1 MDRLCNHSQEDAGK
15 KVRYVVVSVV
25 VALVDLALVVVVV
38 VVVYGKAALV
48 VVIVST
54 LRALGCEYLEVIW
67 VKFWSISWLRHGPKS
82 SCKIVEIYC
91 KK

>member
-38 VVVYGKAALV
+38 VVVVVVYGIAALV

-67 VKFWSISWLRHGPKS
+67 VRF
-82 SCKIVEIYC
+82 
-91 KK
+91 

>member
-38 VVVYGKAALV
+38 YGIAALV

-67 VKFWSISWLRHGPKS
+67 VKF
-82 SCKIVEIYC
+82 
-91 KK
+91 

>member
-38 VVVYGKAALV
+38 YGIAALV

-67 VKFWSISWLRHGPKS
+67 VRF
-82 SCKIVEIYC
+82 
-91 KK
+91 

>member
-38 VVVYGKAALV
+38 VYGIAALV

-67 VKFWSISWLRHGPKS
+67 VRFCSINWP
-82 SCKIVEIYC
+82 
-91 KK
+91 

>member
-1 MDRLCNHSQEDAGK
+1 M
-15 KVRYVVVSVV
+15 RYVVVSVV

-38 VVVYGKAALV
+38 VYGIAALV

-67 VKFWSISWLRHGPKS
+67 TTVLRF
-82 SCKIVEIYC
+82 
-91 KK
+91 

>member
-25 VALVDLALVVVVV
+25 VVLVDLALVVVVV
-38 VVVYGKAALV
+38 VVVVVYGIAALV

-67 VKFWSISWLRHGPKS
+67 VRF
-82 SCKIVEIYC
+82 
-91 KK
+91 

>member
-38 VVVYGKAALV
+38 VLVVVVVVYGIAALV

-67 VKFWSISWLRHGPKS
+67 TTVSRF
-82 SCKIVEIYC
+82 
-91 KK
+91 

>member
-1 MDRLCNHSQEDAGK
+1 M
-15 KVRYVVVSVV
+15 RYVVVSVV

-38 VVVYGKAALV
+38 VVVVYGIAALV

-67 VKFWSISWLRHGPKS
+67 VKF
-82 SCKIVEIYC
+82 
-91 KK
+91 